1 MKSTIKES
9 AALLLLFIIIGF
21 SLGNEI
27 KAQAYDS
34 KYVSQSIPDRMIPGN
49 KYNIIISF
57 QNSGTDTWAPGN
69 VRLKLLPDEENKSIW
84 TVSELELTKMI
95 EPGNTATI
103 EFTVA
108 APTAAGVYKFAGRL
122 TSNGSYFGEQSKT
135 LEITVNSDVSLTEAM
150 NSAAFVEQ
158 TVPSIMEAGKKYKVM
173 ISYTNTGKTTWNKN
187 SYRLIML
194 DAAGNP
200 LTGNFWNTYSVSL
213 DENIDPGSSKVFNFD
228 VIPFAPGTYTLQ
240 WRMASGETGLFGDLS
255 NPAVVTVTPVP
266 EIKNE
271 GKSGKQ

>member
-1 MKSTIKES
+1 MKSFIKES
-9 AALLLLFIIIGF
+9 RGLLILFIMIGIG
-21 SLGNEI
+21 LGGQL
-27 KAQAYDS
+27 KAQSYDS
-34 KYVSQSIPDRMIPGN
+34 KYISQSIPDRMIPGS
-49 KYNIIISF
+49 KYNIIMSF
-57 QNSGTDTWAPGN
+57 LNSGTDTWVPGT
-69 VRLKLLPDEENKSIW
+69 VRLKLLPDDENKSLWSI
-84 TVSELELTKMI
+84 SELELTKMI

-108 APTAAGVYKFAGRL
+108 APSTAGVYKLAGRL
-122 TSNGSYFGEQSKT
+122 TSNGSYFGEQSKS
-135 LEITVNSDVSLTEAM
+135 LEIAVNSDVSLTEAL

-158 TVPSIMEAGKKYKVM
+158 TVPAVMEAGKKYKVM
-173 ISYTNTGKTTWNKN
+173 ISYTNTGKTTWNQN

-213 DENIDPGSSKVFNFD
+213 DENISPGSSKVFNFD

-240 WRMASGETGLFGDLS
+240 WRLASGETGLFGDLS